1 MKGIYKFEWDFSYG
15 ILSGIFIADSEDINL
30 LENNKIVLNF
40 GEVLGKHSRVNEV
53 NLDPGDFI
61 KLTEDQ
67 DLVAAFESNNMFCGY
82 NPFNIFISKY
92 FMNIP
97 KELLDKYPNEDWED
111 MTAGEYINLLKTIK

>member
-15 ILSGIFIADSEDINL
+15 ILSGIFIADSEDISL

-40 GEVLGKHSRVNEV
+40 GEVLGKHSCVNEV

-67 DLVAAFESNNMFCGY
+67 DLVAAFENNKMFCGY
-82 NPFNIFISKY
+82 SKR
-92 FMNIP
+92 II
-97 KELLDKYPNEDWED
+97 
-111 MTAGEYINLLKTIK
+111 G

>member
-1 MKGIYKFEWDFSYG
+1 MG
-15 ILSGIFIADSEDINL
+15 ILSGIFIADSEDISL

-40 GEVLGKHSRVNEV
+40 GEVLGKHSCVDEV

-97 KELLDKYPNEDWED
+97 KELLNKYPNEDWED

>member
-15 ILSGIFIADSEDINL
+15 ILSGIFIADSEDISL

-40 GEVLGKHSRVNEV
+40 GEVLGKHSCVNEV

-67 DLVAAFESNNMFCGY
+67 DLVAAFENNKMFCGY
-82 NPFNIFISKY
+82 NPFNIFISKC

-97 KELLDKYPNEDWED
+97 KELLDKYPDENWED
-111 MTAGEYINLLKTIK
+111 MTAGGYINLLKTIK